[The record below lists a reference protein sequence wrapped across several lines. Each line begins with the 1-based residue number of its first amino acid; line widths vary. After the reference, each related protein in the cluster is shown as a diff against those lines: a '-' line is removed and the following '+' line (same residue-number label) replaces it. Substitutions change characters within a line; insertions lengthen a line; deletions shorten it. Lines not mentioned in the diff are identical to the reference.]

1 MPKINITFTMSKFI
15 DYSYKR
21 LSDDIALILET
32 KVSSDW
38 RCNIWHIQGS
48 EKDLIIDTGLG
59 LWPLADSIIQ
69 ISEKPIIAL
78 CTHSH
83 HDHAGGLN
91 QFSVRSGHISEIDIF
106 ANPTRESTVATLIK
120 PEHLIEK
127 PHEGFNI
134 DTWGIKPAPITDPV
148 EEGDIIDL
156 GNRVFKIIHFPGH
169 SPGSIGIWEKTTGIM
184 FTGDTLYDGVLYDHL
199 YHSVP
204 TIFKE
209 SLSRLKEFPISTVHA
224 GHGPSFG
231 KEKMFQII
239 DEYMVG
245 KRSMLCPG
253 KT

>member
-1 MPKINITFTMSKFI
+1 M
-15 DYSYKR
+15 
-21 LSDDIALILET
+21 
-32 KVSSDW
+32 
-38 RCNIWHIQGS
+38 
-48 EKDLIIDTGLG
+48 
-59 LWPLADSIIQ
+59 
-69 ISEKPIIAL
+69 
-78 CTHSH
+78 
-83 HDHAGGLN
+83 
-91 QFSVRSGHISEIDIF
+91 
-106 ANPTRESTVATLIK
+106 
-120 PEHLIEK
+120 IEK

-134 DTWGIKPAPITDPV
+134 DTWCIKPAPITDPV

-156 GNRVFKIIHFPGH
+156 GNRVFKIVHFPGH